1 MSFPLTRR
9 VIKLLC
15 GERAYE
21 LGDIS
26 CRAGEVTITRS
37 DPDHP
42 LYEAIVQGSIDSNV
56 SVEIDR
62 NGDVHATC
70 TCPSVGSSSRHCE
83 HVAAVL
89 IKLHFIRQEEGGPP
103 VRSALITPHTDEAY
117 AKEPGSMHTRT
128 DFASAGRTERTG
140 GNPDLTEGML
150 GLFSEK
156 PMRPTGSRPYFD
168 NRTPLQAEFIC
179 KPVSYGFGKVMFAI
193 EMKVGPKRPYIVQP
207 IKSFLERIDRRQPFP
222 LSKQFI
228 YDPELHSFQ
237 ERDDAVIQQLIQ
249 ISRNE
254 SMYREASNPY
264 SVQTQS
270 RKSKGERHLLIPPFS
285 WDALLPLL
293 AAAPS
298 VQLEY
303 EEGVFHGIR
312 VSEEP
317 LPLDFEFDQAQGEA
331 YVLNVRGMDRIT
343 VMESYGI
350 VLSDG
355 RLMKLQAD
363 ACNRLVEMMRML
375 EPLRKHRIHIAPE
388 QMELFMERVTPGL
401 MKLGNVRIAQ
411 NVSDRLVRTPL
422 EAKLYLDRVK
432 SRLLAGLEF
441 QYGDIVFN
449 PLEGVR
455 AKGGGGRI
463 LMRDGEKERRIF
475 ELLEQGSF
483 ARTDSGYFLDDE
495 DAEFEFLYTIV
506 PQLEKLLK
514 VYATSAVKVRIVTKH
529 APPKITVDVDER
541 IEWLEFR
548 FDMAGIPDSDIREL
562 LKSLEEKRN
571 YYRLPNGALMPLDS
585 AEFQEMI
592 RFLNEVGIRG
602 ADVTGPQF
610 RLPVVRGLHLSDS
623 TRQGNAVRLGKS
635 LRRLLENM
643 RNPDHSDFPVPAA
656 LDPVLRDYQK
666 FGYQWMKTVAHF
678 RFGGILADDM
688 GLGKTLQSIAFL
700 VSALPEIRSLGMPAL
715 VVAPASLMYNW
726 RNELAKFAPEIRAVI
741 ADGSRANRRAILRE
755 IPSMDVVITSYPLIR
770 RDIDLYSEQTYHTL
784 LLDEAQAFKNY
795 TTQTAQVV
803 KLLQARHR
811 FALTGTPVENSLE
824 ELWSIF
830 EAVFP
835 GLFPDRK
842 TFNELSRESVAR
854 RIRPFLLRRL
864 KTDVLKE
871 LPEKIESLQASEL
884 LPEQKK
890 LYAAYLA
897 KLRQETLQH
906 LNESGFQKNRIKILA
921 GLTRLRQLCCHP
933 ALFVEGYDGSSAK
946 FEQLMELVEECR
958 SAGKRM
964 LVFSQFTEML
974 GLIAREL
981 GRQGVPHFYLD
992 GSTPAAERVELCSRF
1007 NDGERELFLISL
1019 KAGGTGLNLTGA
1031 DTVILYDLWW
1041 NPAVEQQAA
1050 DRAYRIGQKN
1060 VVQVIRLVSQGTVE
1074 DKMYL
1079 LQQKKKHLI
1088 EEVIQPG
1095 QEALSALTEEDIRDI
1110 LMIG

>member
-1 MSFPLTRR
+1 MSFQLTRR

-26 CRAGEVTITRS
+26 CQAGDVTITHT

-42 LYEAIVQGSIDSNV
+42 HYEATVQGTTGSKVSI
-56 SVEIDR
+56 EIDL

-70 TCPSVGSSSRHCE
+70 TCPSAGLSSRYCE
-83 HVAAVL
+83 HIAAVL
-89 IKLHFIRQEEGGPP
+89 IKLHFIQQEDGLPAAPRPGASRLQAEGPYERESGLIRQ
-103 VRSALITPHTDEAY
+103 
-117 AKEPGSMHTRT
+117 RT
-128 DFASAGRTERTG
+128 DFASARRS
-140 GNPDLTEGML
+140 GNSGEDSDLTGGML

-156 PMRPTGSRPYFD
+156 PMRPTGSRPFFD
-168 NRTPLQAEFIC
+168 NRTPLQVEFVC
-179 KPVSYGFGKVMFAI
+179 KPVSYGFGKVMFGI
-193 EMKVGPKRPYIVQP
+193 EMRVGLKRPYIVQP
-207 IKSFLERIDRRQPFP
+207 IQSFLERVDRRQPFP

-237 ERDDAVIQQLIQ
+237 ERHDAVIRQLIQ

-254 SMYREASNPY
+254 NMYREAANPY
-264 SVQTQS
+264 AIQP
-270 RKSKGERHLLIPPFS
+270 RKSKGERQLLIPPIS
-285 WDALLPLL
+285 WEALLPLL
-293 AAAPS
+293 ASAPS

-303 EEGVFHGIR
+303 EEGTYEGIR

-317 LPLDFEFDQAQGEA
+317 LPLDFEFDEA
-331 YVLNVRGMDRIT
+331 DSGGYVLNVRGMERIT

-350 VLSDG
+350 VLSEG
-355 RLMKLQAD
+355 KLLKLQDD
-363 ACNRLVEMMRML
+363 ALNRLVGMMRML
-375 EPLRKHRIHIAPE
+375 EPLREHQVRIPPE
-388 QMELFMERVTPGL
+388 QMELFMENVIPGL
-401 MKLGNVRIAQ
+401 MKLGSVRIAQ
-411 NVSDRLVRTPL
+411 TVSDRLVRTPL

-449 PLEGVR
+449 PLEGNR
-455 AKGGGGRI
+455 AKGGSGRI

-483 ARTDSGYFLDDE
+483 ARTESGYFLDDE
-495 DAEFEFLYTIV
+495 DAEFDFLYTIV

-529 APPKITVDVDER
+529 APPKITVDVDDR

-562 LKSLEEKRN
+562 LMSLEEKRK

-592 RFLNEVGIRG
+592 RLLNEVGIRN
-602 ADVTGPQF
+602 ADVTGSQF

-623 TRQGNAVRLGKS
+623 TRQGNVMKLGKS

-643 RNPDHSDFPVPAA
+643 RNPDHLDFPVPAA
-656 LDPVLRDYQK
+656 LDTVLRDYQK
-666 FGYQWMKTVAHF
+666 FGYQWMKTVAHY

-700 VSALPEIRSLGMPAL
+700 VSALPEIRSMGMPAL

-726 RNELAKFAPEIRAVI
+726 RNELTKFAPEIRAVI
-741 ADGSRANRRAILRE
+741 ADGSRADRRAILRE
-755 IPSMDVVITSYPLIR
+755 MPSMDVIITSYPLIR
-770 RDIDLYSEQTYHTL
+770 RDIDLYSEHAYHTL

-795 TTQTAQVV
+795 STQTAQVV

-811 FALTGTPVENSLE
+811 FALTGTPIENSLE

-830 EAVFP
+830 EVVFP

-842 TFNELSRESVAR
+842 AFNELSRESVAR

-884 LPEQKK
+884 LPDQKK
-890 LYAAYLA
+890 LYTAYLA

-906 LNESGFQKNRIKILA
+906 LNENGFQKNRIKILA

-946 FEQLMELVEECR
+946 FEQLLELVEECR

-992 GSTPAAERVELCSRF
+992 GKTPAEERVELCSRF

-1079 LQQKKKHLI
+1079 LQQKKKNLI

-1095 QEALSALTEEDIRDI
+1095 QETLSELTEEDIRDI